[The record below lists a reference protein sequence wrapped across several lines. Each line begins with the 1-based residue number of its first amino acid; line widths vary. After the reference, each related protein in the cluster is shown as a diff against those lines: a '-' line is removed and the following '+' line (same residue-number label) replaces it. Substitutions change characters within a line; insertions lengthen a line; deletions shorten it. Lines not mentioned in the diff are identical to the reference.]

1 MRVSLGRLI
10 VVPLASPETAPW
22 LGGLAGMLAGD
33 DGGTVMPI
41 SVLPP
46 RSPEQAVAEAQA
58 AVDRAAQAAAQHGVE
73 ARGQVL
79 TGRQVPTAV
88 LDAVDEHDA
97 SLVLMGWQGR
107 STANNV
113 FGELID
119 SVMGRSTV
127 PLAVVR
133 PSATPVDR
141 VLLPVSDD
149 HLLPGGER
157 GLQLAASLAD
167 RLHRATGSG
176 LVVLRGGRADTPL
189 PESVRKLAAP
199 TVRAEGTIAEAAA
212 DVARPGDLVVTSVAP
227 TGEGLRNATT
237 HLAWATPSSWQVV
250 AIDVGPPREVDVVS
264 AVAGAGMVIEPV
276 ADPQQDAVHV
286 VEVTVAVEG
295 PADDPWTG
303 VENAVRLVGTVTSHT
318 RHVDDDG
325 LLVNRGLVEV
335 VAPNP
340 GTALSAIMLELDDA
354 RWGIG
359 PAQISYRLVD
369 GRDPHAG

>member
-1 MRVSLGRLI
+1 MSLGRLI

-22 LGGLAGMLAGD
+22 LGGLAGMLASA
-33 DGGTVMPI
+33 DGGTVLPL
-41 SVLPP
+41 SVVTS
-46 RSPEQAVAEAQA
+46 RSSTEVVDEARA
-58 AVDRAAQAAAQHGVE
+58 AVDRAAAAAAEHGVE
-73 ARGQVL
+73 ARGLVV

-133 PSATPVDR
+133 PSPTPVGR
-141 VLLPVSDD
+141 VVLPISDD

-157 GLQLAASLAD
+157 GLQLAAFLAD
-167 RLHRATGSG
+167 RLHRATSSN
-176 LVVLRGGRADTPL
+176 LVVLRTGDGEGNL
-189 PESVRKLAAP
+189 PEDVRKLAAP
-199 TVRAEGTIAEAAA
+199 TIRATGSVAEAAA
-212 DVARPGDLVVTSVAP
+212 DVVRAGDLVVTSVAP
-227 TGEGLRNATT
+227 TVDGLRHATT
-237 HLAWATPSSWQVV
+237 HLAWATPASWQVV
-250 AIDVGPPREVDVVS
+250 AIDVGPPTQVDVVS
-264 AVAGAGMVIEPV
+264 AVEGAGMVIEPS
-276 ADPQQDAVHV
+276 ADPDEDVTHI
-286 VEVTVAVEG
+286 VEVTVSVDV
-295 PADDPWTG
+295 PADDPWSS
-303 VENAVRLVGTVTSHT
+303 VENAVRLVGTVISHQ
-318 RHVDDDG
+318 RDVEGDQ
-325 LLVNRGLVEV
+325 LVNRGLVQV
-335 VAPNP
+335 IAPNP

-369 GRDPHAG
+369 DDRTGGGA

>member
-1 MRVSLGRLI
+1 VSLGRLI

-33 DGGTVMPI
+33 DGGTVVPI
-41 SVLPP
+41 SVVTS
-46 RSPEQAVAEAQA
+46 RTSRAAADEARA
-58 AVDRAAQAAAQHGVE
+58 AVDRAAAAASEHGVE
-73 ARGQVL
+73 AHGLVL
-79 TGRQVPTAV
+79 TAREVPNAV

-133 PSATPVDR
+133 PSATAVER
-141 VLLPVSDD
+141 VVMPISDD

-157 GLQLAASLAD
+157 GLSLAAFLAD
-167 RLHRATGSG
+167 RLHRATGSN
-176 LVVLRGGRADTPL
+176 LVLLRTGSDESPL
-189 PESVRKLAAP
+189 PDDVRKLAAP
-199 TVRAEGTIAEAAA
+199 TIRAEGSVAEAAGH
-212 DVARPGDLVVTSVAP
+212 VARAGDLVVTSVAP

-250 AIDVGPPREVDVVS
+250 AIDVGPPTEVDVVS
-264 AVAGAGMVIEPV
+264 AVAGAGMVIEPS
-276 ADPQQDAVHV
+276 ADPDEDVAHV
-286 VEVTVAVEG
+286 VEVTVSVEP
-295 PADDPWTG
+295 PADDPWTS
-303 VENAVRLVGTVTSHT
+303 VENAVRLVGTVVSHH

-325 LLVNRGLVEV
+325 FLVNRGLVEI

-359 PAQISYRLVD
+359 PAQIGYRLVERS
-369 GRDPHAG
+369 G

>member
-1 MRVSLGRLI
+1 MLVSLGRL
-10 VVPLASPETAPW
+10 VLVPLASPETAPW

-33 DGGTVMPI
+33 DGGTVVAV

-46 RSPEQAVAEAQA
+46 RAGTVAVAEAKG
-58 AVDRAAQAAAQHGVE
+58 AVDRAADAAREHGVD
-73 ARGQVL
+73 ARGIVISA
-79 TGRQVPTAV
+79 REVPTAV

-133 PSATPVDR
+133 PSPTPVDR
-141 VLLPVSDD
+141 VLLPIADD

-157 GLQLAASLAD
+157 GLSLAAFLAD
-167 RLHRATGSG
+167 RLHRATGSN
-176 LVVLRGGRADTPL
+176 LVVLRSGPGEDPL
-189 PESVRKLAAP
+189 PEDVRKLAAP
-199 TVRAEGTIAEAAA
+199 TIRTEGAVAEAARH
-212 DVARPGDLVVTSVAP
+212 VARAGDLVVTSVAP

-237 HLAWATPSSWQVV
+237 HLAWATPASWQVV
-250 AIDVGPPREVDVVS
+250 AIDVGPPTEVDVVS
-264 AVAGAGMVIEPV
+264 AVEGAGMVIEPAAV
-276 ADPQQDAVHV
+276 AAEEVPHV
-286 VEVTVAVEG
+286 VEVTVTVEG
-295 PADDPWTG
+295 PADDPWAS
-303 VENAVRLVGTVTSHT
+303 VENAVRLVGTVTSHQ
-318 RHVDDDG
+318 RHVDG
-325 LLVNRGLVEV
+325 EGQLVNRGLVEII
-335 VAPNP
+335 APNP

-359 PAQISYRLVD
+359 PAQISYRLVE
-369 GRDPHAG
+369 G